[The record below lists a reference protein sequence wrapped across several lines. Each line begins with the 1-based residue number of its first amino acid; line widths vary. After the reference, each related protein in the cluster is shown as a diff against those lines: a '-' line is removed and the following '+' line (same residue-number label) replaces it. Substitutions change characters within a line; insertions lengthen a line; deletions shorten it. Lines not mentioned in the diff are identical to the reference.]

1 MSFWCLK
8 FSKKPTK
15 NLTNFCPESK
25 KWSNHKTKAP
35 YSVFNT
41 LNRPR
46 TSEEMDGTLPRF
58 AYDYMDYLMY
68 YSAFILWS
76 DHFLDSGQKFVK
88 FFVGFLEN
96 LKKSKRR
103 SDINFK
109 IGRNF
114 YRTVNNSRLS
124 NIHSRFIIALEFISD
139 KAVESWIS

>member
-1 MSFWCLK
+1 
-8 FSKKPTK
+8 
-15 NLTNFCPESK
+15 
-25 KWSNHKTKAP
+25 
-35 YSVFNT
+35 
-41 LNRPR
+41 
-46 TSEEMDGTLPRF
+46 
-58 AYDYMDYLMY
+58 MY